1 MRRSEDDMHLKERA
15 VPDGRLF
22 RVVAPR
28 VPLDGA
34 ATTHCRA
41 LDRGNHASAVVPGKR
56 LLLVEDN
63 ELALEILTF
72 VLRSRGYIVSSAA
85 NGQEALWRLRAGP
98 APDCIVLD
106 LRLPG
111 MDGWQFR
118 ASQLADPALAGIPV
132 LLLSGQPGL
141 PQEAAALGA
150 AGYLQKPVGDADL
163 VAAVERCCR
172 RPQPAPPE
180 P

>member
-22 RVVAPR
+22 RVVAPG

-34 ATTHCRA
+34 ATTGRRS
-41 LDRGNHASAVVPGKR
+41 LDGGRLTPAVVPGKR

-63 ELALEILTF
+63 ELALEILAF
-72 VLRSRGYIVSSAA
+72 LLRGRGYTVSTAA

-150 AGYLQKPVGDADL
+150 AGYLRKPVGAEDL
-163 VAAVERCCR
+163 VAAVEQCCR
-172 RPQPAPPE
+172 AAAPAP
-180 P
+180 

>member
-1 MRRSEDDMHLKERA
+1 MS
-15 VPDGRLF
+15 
-22 RVVAPR
+22 
-28 VPLDGA
+28 A
-34 ATTHCRA
+34 A
-41 LDRGNHASAVVPGKR
+41 VPGKR

-63 ELALEILTF
+63 ELALAILAF
-72 VLRSRGYIVSSAA
+72 LLRGRGYTVSTAA
-85 NGQEALWRLRAGP
+85 NGREALARLRAGP

-106 LRLPG
+106 LRLPV
-111 MDGWQFR
+111 MDGRQFR

-150 AGYLQKPVGDADL
+150 AGYLQKPVGAEDL
-163 VAAVERCCR
+163 LAAVERCG
-172 RPQPAPPE
+172 RPAAPP

>member
-1 MRRSEDDMHLKERA
+1 MRRFEDDGLCKSRA
-15 VPDGRLF
+15 SPDGRLF

-98 APDCIVLD
+98 APDCVVLD
-106 LRLPG
+106 LRLPV
-111 MDGWQFR
+111 MDGRQFR

-132 LLLSGQPGL
+132 LLLSGQPDL